1 VIKTPLPT
9 TAASDNDLELKIQD
23 YLQRLDSVELTADA
37 LVKEL
42 EYSTLNFSQFQ
53 TLARFLHSAGLHA
66 TLVDLVTRKLADG
79 SFTPWAHYA
88 DSLVRSLKAVTP
100 HNQIPINIAKNI
112 VSGAL
117 SENALS
123 ELSRTKVLDA
133 FETELPEEREKR
145 RNLAQILRAHHRE
158 SILDQLQLL
167 QSQQLFDQE
176 EELLQQFQNEF
187 PEDSALEP
195 LWRDFKDRKAQA
207 YLSWRS
213 ERNPSRTN
221 AFRFPPEVKDPE
233 VEKAFKIVSSQM
245 KALAQKDPALTA
257 DFALAH
263 IFWDSQSE
271 AAEILASESDL
282 SAKGWLRCE
291 ALVKSQRFVELL
303 VLIEELQKLEHLDPE
318 VSFACSY
325 FRAQALWG
333 LGKKIEALQM
343 MEGVVQLRPQYRS
356 ASALLDEWKEQYS

>member
-176 EELLQQFQNEF
+176 EELLQQFLKTLLWSLYGEILKIAKLK
-187 PEDSALEP
+187 PISRGDRKEILLEP
-195 LWRDFKDRKAQA
+195 M
-207 YLSWRS
+207 LSG
-213 ERNPSRTN
+213 
-221 AFRFPPEVKDPE
+221 F
-233 VEKAFKIVSSQM
+233 
-245 KALAQKDPALTA
+245 
-257 DFALAH
+257 H
-263 IFWDSQSE
+263 
-271 AAEILASESDL
+271 
-282 SAKGWLRCE
+282 
-291 ALVKSQRFVELL
+291 
-303 VLIEELQKLEHLDPE
+303 QKL
-318 VSFACSY
+318 
-325 FRAQALWG
+325 
-333 LGKKIEALQM
+333 KT
-343 MEGVVQLRPQYRS
+343 LRLKRLS
-356 ASALLDEWKEQYS
+356 RL